1 MRSFYGLKVEE
12 FTQPSEFTL
21 TYCDSRAGQVSS
33 FVLIREFSEV
43 KKQAKKK
50 GLPPGKPLIK
60 AAGIKRILTRHP
72 H

>member
-43 KKQAKKK
+43 KKQAKKRVCR
-50 GLPPGKPLIK
+50 LANP
-60 AAGIKRILTRHP
+60 
-72 H
+72 